1 MPASLNHFKVV
12 LRCMNIQRSRD
23 FYTRVLGFV
32 VQQAWTEEEGR
43 GCILAIGENETT
55 AGFELYEMNRSDSRF
70 REIFTRPLEDDK
82 IDLQLR
88 TDSLDRWVVRLSGV
102 YPFAGPE
109 VLPWGQR
116 WIKLRDPDNL
126 LIAIYEELPARS

>member
-1 MPASLNHFKVV
+1 MAQLNHLKVV
-12 LRCMNIQRSRD
+12 LRCADIQRSRE
-23 FYTRVLGFV
+23 FYTSVLGFV

-43 GCILAIGENETT
+43 GCILALNENETT
-55 AGFELYEMNRSDSRF
+55 AALELYQMNLADTRF
-70 REIFTRPLEDDK
+70 HDAFTRPLENDK

-88 TDSLDRWVVRLSGV
+88 TDSVDRWIVCLSGKW
-102 YPFAGPE
+102 PFMGPE

-126 LIAIYEELPARS
+126 LIAIYEQLA